1 MVGIVLGGIA
11 CFLANT
17 REKIVIL
24 ENLGVG
30 MFGAYIGGD
39 FVAAILSGGKTND
52 TVFSVGS
59 LGLAV
64 GAAVVALGLL
74 RAMRRA
80 VGPQHVTKGP
90 RRRD

>member
-1 MVGIVLGGIA
+1 MGALLGGAA
-11 CFLANT
+11 CLLSGT
-17 REKIVIL
+17 REKIVVL

-39 FVAAILSGGKTND
+39 FIAAMLSHGKTND
-52 TVFSVGS
+52 VDFRLGS

-64 GAAVVALGLL
+64 GAAIAALLL
-74 RAMRRA
+74 LKLMRRA
-80 VGPQHVTKGP
+80 VGPMRPSKAP